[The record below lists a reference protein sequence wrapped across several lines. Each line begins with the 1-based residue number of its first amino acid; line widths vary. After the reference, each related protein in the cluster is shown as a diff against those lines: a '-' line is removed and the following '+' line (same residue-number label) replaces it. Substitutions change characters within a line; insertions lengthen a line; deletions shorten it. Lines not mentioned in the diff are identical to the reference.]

1 MSKLNNQSTLK
12 AYKSGIYEYIY
23 IYFKLN
29 GNVIRINTKNRVE
42 KKGMTT
48 DLLYNAKVEDY
59 RNKNDKTLQLKKLVD
74 NYIRV
79 QLEDFRP
86 AINQAN
92 LEDILNDKLLS
103 YKLSLADKLD
113 LKSEYFEPKQP
124 IIKPKYLNEYY
135 QEFYDFKLIELND
148 RAGLK
153 DYKSLQNAII
163 DYQTYI
169 VKELSLEDINSKE
182 FILRFRNFLSIKHP
196 EGYKTKG
203 ELNDNTISKRLSA
216 LKTFY
221 KYAGNKAKFT
231 FDSDLFEIEKQG
243 FVNNVVTLSKEDLKL
258 LKGLELPEFKQK
270 VIDVFLMNCFLG
282 LRFSD
287 LKTLNVFDFTTDEKG
302 NLYMKKENKK
312 TGFEC
317 EVPVISDAYN
327 ILTKYDFNI
336 PKWTNQ
342 YFNRELQNILEEKEL
357 FCDVVIKKR
366 RSLKA
371 NLDYQVMKRELISS
385 HTARRTFIT
394 LCIDADMNIPAIMK
408 ASGHRKIQSIQLYI
422 EKKQDIDK
430 FKAIG
435 LN

>member
-135 QEFYDFKLIELND
+135 QEFYDF
-148 RAGLK
+148 
-153 DYKSLQNAII
+153 
-163 DYQTYI
+163 
-169 VKELSLEDINSKE
+169 
-182 FILRFRNFLSIKHP
+182 
-196 EGYKTKG
+196 
-203 ELNDNTISKRLSA
+203 
-216 LKTFY
+216 
-221 KYAGNKAKFT
+221 
-231 FDSDLFEIEKQG
+231 
-243 FVNNVVTLSKEDLKL
+243 
-258 LKGLELPEFKQK
+258 
-270 VIDVFLMNCFLG
+270 
-282 LRFSD
+282 
-287 LKTLNVFDFTTDEKG
+287 
-302 NLYMKKENKK
+302 
-312 TGFEC
+312 
-317 EVPVISDAYN
+317 
-327 ILTKYDFNI
+327 
-336 PKWTNQ
+336 
-342 YFNRELQNILEEKEL
+342 
-357 FCDVVIKKR
+357 
-366 RSLKA
+366 
-371 NLDYQVMKRELISS
+371 
-385 HTARRTFIT
+385 IT
-394 LCIDADMNIPAIMK
+394 
-408 ASGHRKIQSIQLYI
+408 
-422 EKKQDIDK
+422 
-430 FKAIG
+430 
-435 LN
+435 